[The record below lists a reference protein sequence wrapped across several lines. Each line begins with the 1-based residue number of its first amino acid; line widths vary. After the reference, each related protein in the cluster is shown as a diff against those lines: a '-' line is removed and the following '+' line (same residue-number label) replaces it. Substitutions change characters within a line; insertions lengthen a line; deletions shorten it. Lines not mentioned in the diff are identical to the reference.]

1 MTCHILDNNFN
12 WSAGTSAVTITTKDM
27 LPLLLK
33 YDDPNAIAPL
43 AYLKRKEDISSHWSK
58 MVDGEIHIAALA
70 LKQIAVMIS

>member
-1 MTCHILDNNFN
+1 LDNNFN

-43 AYLKRKEDISSHWSK
+43 AYLKRKEDISTL
-58 MVDGEIHIAALA
+58 E
-70 LKQIAVMIS
+70 